1 MSASSR
7 PGEVGLDYLVDR
19 RQSQDILRT
28 VMKPPS
34 LAIRCRITGGGLGS
48 VTEYFDADRRR
59 WFLRSILPHEPS
71 LRAWLSRRRLPGL
84 EVDDVI
90 QETYSLLAARATFD
104 DILHPKAYLFQMAR
118 SLVVRHLRR
127 SKIVAF
133 HALEDIG
140 EDLPFDEGP
149 SPEQFTL
156 DRDALRRLAGAIAA
170 LPPQAQRALI
180 LRRVHELSQRDIAAA
195 MGLSENT
202 VEKHIARALRLLIAW
217 RAGGGITP
225 PQISTSMTANTGA
238 PHGRDSDQ
246 PTDRRSGRRLGGPAR
261 SGRPVRR

>member
-1 MSASSR
+1 M
-7 PGEVGLDYLVDR
+7 
-19 RQSQDILRT
+19 T
-28 VMKPPS
+28 N
-34 LAIRCRITGGGLGS
+34 
-48 VTEYFDADRRR
+48 YFDAERRR

-71 LRAWLSRRRLPGL
+71 LRAWLATRRLPGL
-84 EVDDVI
+84 DVEDVI
-90 QETYSLLAARATFD
+90 QETYSLLAARERFD

-133 HALEDIG
+133 QALEDIE
-140 EDLPFDEGP
+140 EDVLFDGGP
-149 SPEQFTL
+149 SPEQVAV
-156 DRDALRRLAGAIAA
+156 DRDALRRLAEAIAG

-180 LRRVHELSQRDIAAA
+180 LRRVHELSQREIAAA

-225 PQISTSMTANTGA
+225 PQVSTSMTANTGA
-238 PHGRDSDQ
+238 PHGRNSDQ
-246 PTDRRSGRRLGGPAR
+246 PTDRRSGRRLGGATR